1 MLQYWGASL
10 GAMFPWL
17 TVDIV
22 KVSSPA
28 MKMAS
33 HLTRMFFAA
42 NHEIPSLVS
51 GCLRPAPHIT
61 LPQMTDGPYV
71 SSMSPSGPAT

>member
-10 GAMFPWL
+10 GAMFLWL

-33 HLTRMFFAA
+33 HLTRTFFAA
-42 NHEIPSLVS
+42 NHEISSLVS
-51 GCLRPAPHIT
+51 ACLCPAPHIT
-61 LPQMTDGPYV
+61 LPQMTDGHHD
-71 SSMSPSGPAT
+71 SSMSPPGPAT